1 MAFSTQKEFF
11 HVPFMN
17 ETVDYEC
24 RKACVK
30 LKTYQSTIDHRSW
43 AMDESL
49 QSRFLSDLITCQTP
63 VGGYGDGD
71 GDDEYDYDYDGD
83 ETGEGARAPGRNLG
97 SRRGGGRHKRGVGRP
112 VHTDSGYIGEPG
124 MRGDEGAGPS
134 GRGRIGGPGGGG
146 PGGSG
151 PRGGGTGGGGP
162 RGGGPGGGGPGGSGP
177 GGGGPGSGPGGFSGG
192 GGPGG
197 GGPGGAFPGGADG
210 RGAKLGQS
218 GLLTADSVIA
228 CANEQMGRM
237 QELLL
242 HKKNLEKQLEVSN
255 ERLKVSNM
263 ENDKIKAIMNNK
275 FDSSHSKDF
284 YNKIQKL
291 TSGGKISKGEEN
303 ELLQIYNK
311 FEDMSK
317 AYEILQAENA
327 YLKRLMEKL
336 SLRASFE
343 ALKVEPEKSND
354 IAFLQNEVNK
364 LRKELSIL
372 RKFEDDKLKGTMDS
386 NRNKMSDQDAETLK
400 AIIKERNALRE
411 KCKTFKDLEAKV
423 YELQKIAKE
432 ADKMSDSL
440 SNDLDSQSKHIN
452 KMEHEMKQMQDYY
465 EDQIAKH
472 KFNEDILRCQL
483 DEMKEELIR
492 ARCSAQK
499 AECLQME
506 ISSLRNELMRREL
519 ALNDYNCQY
528 NQLMNVI
535 DELQHN
541 AIQNL
546 HDTQTQ
552 TCTDYMDDLT
562 FFARATLNEIKKEI
576 KKRGGDG
583 DNIGGP
589 AITDG
594 LSPDEC
600 CAELQ
605 RLHDMVKQ
613 LTRQNEYLQNNV
625 QKAAEDYCAEA
636 FTKLREME
644 EKYKKSQDDI
654 SYLKKDK
661 DALNMHAMDKLN
673 EFSDRVDKMGTDVG
687 KAVKDTAY
695 MDKDLKESMKL
706 VKEISDIQLKN
717 VQLSN
722 AVNALNTRDDQS
734 NIDDLR
740 RQLLEEQAK
749 NKKCQEENKRLRE
762 LLEKR
767 GIDPELA
774 TKDIVK
780 EVADVQKG
788 GPATGLDVQRSG
800 PFIGPDGQKGTP
812 SGASQLAGPDKGGP
826 FVGKDIGP
834 EAGKK
839 FESGGGEVVGAE
851 VVRKGGPGESAVVG
865 PEAGKKAGPGVADI
879 GGPSAVRKDALDTAG
894 VKGPDAFKAPTPG
907 RGPEATQPVAPGAV
921 PGPAAAKTSGPA
933 ERGPGVGGPATG
945 APGAGSP
952 AVGGP
957 SPGGLPAG
965 GPQKGVPITGGPGIG
980 GPPAGSPGADPGTS
994 GQPTGGPGTGATTG
1008 GPRTGPTTSGPGAG
1022 PALGGPAAGPG
1033 AGGPATD
1040 SPVGGGPAAGGPGPV
1055 GPAAGGPT
1063 AGGPA
1068 AGGPAADRPGAGPGR
1083 VGPAAGGPGTGDTTG
1098 GPGTDGPTGGG
1109 PGSGATTGGPKAG
1122 PAVGGPTAGGPGLGA
1137 PTPGGPD
1144 AGVPTAG
1151 GPAAAGPP
1159 AGGPAAGVPAAG
1171 DPGAIGPAAR
1181 RPGAAGPG
1189 GGPAAGGPTTGGPGA
1204 VGPAAGI
1211 PGAGGPAA
1219 GGPTAGGPSAAGPA
1233 AGGPGAVGPAAGGPG
1248 AAGPIGGGPAA
1259 GGPATGGPATGGP
1272 GAVGPAT
1279 GGPGAADPTRGGP
1292 AMGRPGAVGPA
1303 AGVPGADGTAAGGPG
1318 PGKGDIGRPGA
1329 IRIGEPVVGEGGGP
1343 GGYTGVIGPGGAD
1356 QTRGPGEPDRSG
1368 PGLDKIGG
1376 AGPVGDGSAI
1386 GDGES
1391 GGRTGTKPG
1400 KGEGIGGSVP
1410 GRGPIGRGP
1419 PISGGGKSRR
1429 GKGAAATADSDAFQQ
1444 FIDTNA
1450 NTMISNIRAGSALE
1464 KELRAILNSFMME
1477 CGFCFCK
1484 SLVPKSKF
1492 YALCHKLLHNGI
1504 QCMSFRELAYM
1515 HRKIFMAADK
1525 LHPGCLLNM
1534 ILTELGFKDGEGLK
1548 CCHCKNALCCSNSE
1562 EMLKEKVSKLE
1573 RDIEMAKEYL
1583 DSLKGQP
1590 KTPKNPYTSTGK
1602 TYRNME
1608 DSYTEAVE
1616 ELLTCRETRPALSRT
1631 HSKQMKTLKARIM
1644 KCSEMLR

>member
-63 VGGYGDGD
+63 VGGFGDGD
-71 GDDEYDYDYDGD
+71 GDDEYDYAFDGD
-83 ETGEGARAPGRNLG
+83 ETGAAGRTHGHNIGAI
-97 SRRGGGRHKRGVGRP
+97 RGGGRTGGRP
-112 VHTDSGYIGEPG
+112 NSGYVGEPG
-124 MRGDEGAGPS
+124 TRGDEGAGPS
-134 GRGRIGGPGGGG
+134 GRGRM
-146 PGGSG
+146 
-151 PRGGGTGGGGP
+151 GGTGGGGP
-162 RGGGPGGGGPGGSGP
+162 RGGGPGGGGPGGGGPSGGSP
-177 GGGGPGSGPGGFSGG
+177 GGGGLGGGGPGSG
-192 GGPGG
+192 
-197 GGPGGAFPGGADG
+197 FPGSADG
-210 RGAKLGQS
+210 RRGKLGQS
-218 GLLTADSVIA
+218 GLISADSVIA

-291 TSGGKISKGEEN
+291 TSSGKISKGEEN

-336 SLRASFE
+336 SSGASFE

-354 IAFLQNEVNK
+354 IAYLQNEVNK

-372 RKFEDDKLKGTMDS
+372 RKFEHDKLKGTMDS

-400 AIIKERNALRE
+400 AIMKERNALRE
-411 KCKTFKDLEAKV
+411 KCKTFKDLETKV
-423 YELQKIAKE
+423 YELQKMAKE

-452 KMEHEMKQMQDYY
+452 EMEREMKQMQDYY
-465 EDQIAKH
+465 EDQIDKH

-483 DEMKEELIR
+483 NEMKEDLIR
-492 ARCSAQK
+492 ACCSAQK
-499 AECLQME
+499 AECLQVE
-506 ISSLRNELMRREL
+506 NVTLRNELMRREM

-528 NQLMNVI
+528 NQLMSVI
-535 DELQHN
+535 DELQNN

-583 DNIGGP
+583 DKIGGP

-605 RLHDMVKQ
+605 RLHDIVQQ

-625 QKAAEDYCAEA
+625 QKAAEDFCADA
-636 FTKLREME
+636 FKKLREME
-644 EKYKKSQDDI
+644 EKYKKAQDDI

-687 KAVKDTAY
+687 KAAKDTAY
-695 MDKDLKESMKL
+695 IDRDLKESMKL

-717 VQLSN
+717 AQLSN

-734 NIDDLR
+734 IIDDLR

-749 NKKCQEENKRLRE
+749 NKKCQEENKKLRE

-767 GIDPELA
+767 GIDPDVA
-774 TKDIVK
+774 TKDIIR
-780 EVADVQKG
+780 EAADVQKG
-788 GPATGLDVQRSG
+788 GPAAVLDVQKSG
-800 PFIGPDGQKGTP
+800 PAISPDGQKGTP
-812 SGASQLAGPDKGGP
+812 AGAGQIAGPEKGGP
-826 FVGKDIGP
+826 FVGKDVGP
-834 EAGKK
+834 EVGKK
-839 FESGGGEVVGAE
+839 SEPSDGEVVSAE
-851 VVRKGGPGESAVVG
+851 LVKKAAPGDSAVVG
-865 PEAGKKAGPGVADI
+865 PEAGKRAGPGAGEV
-879 GGPSAVRKDALDTAG
+879 GGPGADRRAGIDAPG
-894 VKGPDAFKAPTPG
+894 VGGPDAVKVPSAGGTVERG
-907 RGPEATQPVAPGAV
+907 GPEATQPVVPSAV
-921 PGPAAAKTSGPA
+921 EGPAAAKTTGPTAGSPA
-933 ERGPGVGGPATG
+933 ERGPGRPATGGQTSGGPGAGGPSTGGPASGGPGAGGPATSGPSTGATGTGIPGVGGPAAGAPGAGPVKGGPNVGGPDAGPTTGGPATG
-945 APGAGSP
+945 APGTGPVKGGP

-957 SPGGLPAG
+957 DT
-965 GPQKGVPITGGPGIG
+965 GPTTGGPATGAPGTGPVKGRPAVG
-980 GPPAGSPGADPGTS
+980 GPDA
-994 GQPTGGPGTGATTG
+994 GATTG
-1008 GPRTGPTTSGPGAG
+1008 GPAAGAPGAS
-1022 PALGGPAAGPG
+1022 PAE
-1033 AGGPATD
+1033 
-1040 SPVGGGPAAGGPGPV
+1040 
-1055 GPAAGGPT
+1055 GGPT
-1063 AGGPA
+1063 VGAPGASPAKGDPTAGGSAVPGPDADRPVVGGPA
-1068 AGGPAADRPGAGPGR
+1068 AGGPAASGPAGGSPGEVGPATGGRAAGGPAGGGPAAR
-1083 VGPAAGGPGTGDTTG
+1083 GPAAGGPTATGPAAGGPGAG
-1098 GPGTDGPTGGG
+1098 GPAGGG
-1109 PGSGATTGGPKAG
+1109 PGVFS
-1122 PAVGGPTAGGPGLGA
+1122 PAASVPGVGGPTAGGPGVGA
-1137 PTPGGPD
+1137 S
-1144 AGVPTAG
+1144 TAG
-1151 GPAAAGPP
+1151 GPI
-1159 AGGPAAGVPAAG
+1159 GG
-1171 DPGAIGPAAR
+1171 
-1181 RPGAAGPG
+1181 
-1189 GGPAAGGPTTGGPGA
+1189 
-1204 VGPAAGI
+1204 
-1211 PGAGGPAA
+1211 
-1219 GGPTAGGPSAAGPA
+1219 GPA
-1233 AGGPGAVGPAAGGPG
+1233 AGGPGAVGPAT
-1248 AAGPIGGGPAA
+1248 GGPALA
-1259 GGPATGGPATGGP
+1259 GPATGGPALAGPADGGP
-1272 GAVGPAT
+1272 GAVGPVG
-1279 GGPGAADPTRGGP
+1279 GGPGA
-1292 AMGRPGAVGPA
+1292 VGTA
-1303 AGVPGADGTAAGGPG
+1303 AGVPGTDGPAAGGPG
-1318 PGKGDIGRPGA
+1318 LGATDVDRPGA
-1329 IRIGEPVVGEGGGP
+1329 VRRGQPGISNAGGP
-1343 GGYTGVIGPGGAD
+1343 GGVIVDSGPGGAG
-1356 QTRGPGEPDRSG
+1356 QIRSPGEPDRGG
-1368 PGLDKIGG
+1368 PGIAMIGG
-1376 AGPVGDGSAI
+1376 AGPVGDGAAI
-1386 GDGES
+1386 GGGES
-1391 GGRTGTKPG
+1391 DGRTGIKPG
-1400 KGEGIGGSVP
+1400 KGEGIGGGVS
-1410 GRGPIGRGP
+1410 GRGPVGRGAP
-1419 PISGGGKSRR
+1419 TSGGGKSRR
-1429 GKGAAATADSDAFQQ
+1429 GKGTAASADTDAFQQ

-1450 NTMISNIRAGSALE
+1450 NTMISNIKAGSALE

-1534 ILTELGFKDGEGLK
+1534 ILTELGFKDGEGLR

-1583 DSLKGQP
+1583 DSLKAQP

-1602 TYRNME
+1602 TYRNMD
-1608 DSYTEAVE
+1608 DSYSEAVE

>member
-63 VGGYGDGD
+63 VGGFGDGD

-83 ETGEGARAPGRNLG
+83 ETGEAAGAPGRNRG
-97 SRRGGGRHKRGVGRP
+97 SGRGGGRAGGRTKRGVGRP

-134 GRGRIGGPGGGG
+134 GRGRVGGPGGGG
-146 PGGSG
+146 PGG
-151 PRGGGTGGGGP
+151 GGP
-162 RGGGPGGGGPGGSGP
+162 RGGGPGGSGP

-197 GGPGGAFPGGADG
+197 GGPGGAFPGSADG
-210 RGAKLGQS
+210 RGGKLGQS
-218 GLLTADSVIA
+218 GLIIADSVIA

-237 QELLL
+237 QDLLL

-400 AIIKERNALRE
+400 AIVKERNALRE

-452 KMEHEMKQMQDYY
+452 KMEQEMKQMQDYY

-552 TCTDYMDDLT
+552 TCSDYMDDLT

-583 DNIGGP
+583 DKIGGP

-636 FTKLREME
+636 FVKLREME

-734 NIDDLR
+734 IIDDLR

-749 NKKCQEENKRLRE
+749 NKKCQEENKKLRE

-767 GIDPELA
+767 GIDPDLA
-774 TKDIVK
+774 TKDIMR

-788 GPATGLDVQRSG
+788 GPATGLDVQRGG

-812 SGASQLAGPDKGGP
+812 SGAGQLAGPDKGGP

-834 EAGKK
+834 EVGKK
-839 FESGGGEVVGAE
+839 FESGGGEVVGAD

-879 GGPSAVRKDALDTAG
+879 GGPSAVRKDELDTSG
-894 VKGPDAFKAPTPG
+894 VRGPDAVKAPTPG
-907 RGPEATQPVAPGAV
+907 GGPEATQPVAPGAG
-921 PGPAAAKTSGPA
+921 PGPAAAKTSGPGA
-933 ERGPGVGGPATG
+933 GGPVTG
-945 APGAGSP
+945 GPGAGGP

-957 SPGGLPAG
+957 SPGAAG
-965 GPQKGVPITGGPGIG
+965 GPPKGAPITGGPGIG
-980 GPPAGSPGADPGTS
+980 GPPAGSPGADPGTGGS
-994 GQPTGGPGTGATTG
+994 PAGGPGTGATTG
-1008 GPRTGPTTSGPGAG
+1008 GPGTGPATSGPGAG
-1022 PALGGPAAGPG
+1022 PASGGPAAGGPSATGPG
-1033 AGGPATD
+1033 AG

-1055 GPAAGGPT
+1055 GPAAGGPIAGGPT

-1068 AGGPAADRPGAGPGR
+1068 AGGPVAGGPAADRPGAGPGR
-1083 VGPAAGGPGTGDTTG
+1083 VGPAAVGPGTGDTTG

-1109 PGSGATTGGPKAG
+1109 PGTGATTGGPA
-1122 PAVGGPTAGGPGLGA
+1122 AGGPGLGA
-1137 PTPGGPD
+1137 PTAGAPGAGGP
-1144 AGVPTAG
+1144 VAG
-1151 GPAAAGPP
+1151 GPA
-1159 AGGPAAGVPAAG
+1159 AGGPAAGVPAAGGPAAG

-1181 RPGAAGPG
+1181 RPGAAGPTG
-1189 GGPAAGGPTTGGPGA
+1189 DGPATGGPGA

-1219 GGPTAGGPSAAGPA
+1219 GGPAAGGPAAGGPAAGGPGAVGPAAGGAGAAGPTGGGPA
-1233 AGGPGAVGPAAGGPG
+1233 AGGPGAVGPAAGGPT
-1248 AAGPIGGGPAA
+1248 AAGPTG
-1259 GGPATGGPATGGP
+1259 GGPATGG
-1272 GAVGPAT
+1272 
-1279 GGPGAADPTRGGP
+1279 
-1292 AMGRPGAVGPA
+1292 PGAVGPA
-1303 AGVPGADGTAAGGPG
+1303 AGVPGADGPAVGIPGAGGPAVGGPG
-1318 PGKGDIGRPGA
+1318 PGTGDIGRPGA
-1329 IRIGEPVVGEGGGP
+1329 IRRGEPVVGEGGGP
-1343 GGYTGVIGPGGAD
+1343 GGYTGDIGPGGAD
-1356 QTRGPGEPDRSG
+1356 QTRSPGEPDRSG
-1368 PGLDKIGG
+1368 PGLNKIGG

-1391 GGRTGTKPG
+1391 GGRTGIKPG
-1400 KGEGIGGSVP
+1400 KGEGIGGGVP
-1410 GRGPIGRGP
+1410 GRGPVSRGAP
-1419 PISGGGKSRR
+1419 TSGGGKSRR
-1429 GKGAAATADSDAFQQ
+1429 GKGAAASADSDAFQQ
-1444 FIDTNA
+1444 FIDSNA

-1525 LHPGCLLNM
+1525 LHPGCLLSM

-1608 DSYTEAVE
+1608 DSYSEAVE

>member
-63 VGGYGDGD
+63 VGGFGDGD

-83 ETGEGARAPGRNLG
+83 ETGEAAGAPGRNRG
-97 SRRGGGRHKRGVGRP
+97 SGRGGGRAGGRTKRGVGRP

-134 GRGRIGGPGGGG
+134 GRGRVGGPGGGG
-146 PGGSG
+146 PGGGG

-162 RGGGPGGGGPGGSGP
+162 RGGGPGGSGP

-197 GGPGGAFPGGADG
+197 GGPGGAFPGSADG
-210 RGAKLGQS
+210 RGGKLGQS
-218 GLLTADSVIA
+218 GLIIADSVIA

-237 QELLL
+237 QDLLL

-400 AIIKERNALRE
+400 AIVKERNALRE

-452 KMEHEMKQMQDYY
+452 KMEQEMKQMQDYY

-552 TCTDYMDDLT
+552 TCSDYMDDLT

-583 DNIGGP
+583 DKIGGP

-636 FTKLREME
+636 FVKLREME

-734 NIDDLR
+734 IIDDLR

-749 NKKCQEENKRLRE
+749 NKKCQEENKKLRE

-767 GIDPELA
+767 GIDPDLA
-774 TKDIVK
+774 TKDIMR

-788 GPATGLDVQRSG
+788 GPATGLDVQRGG

-812 SGASQLAGPDKGGP
+812 SGAGQLAGPDKGGP

-834 EAGKK
+834 EVGKK
-839 FESGGGEVVGAE
+839 FESGGGEVVGAD

-879 GGPSAVRKDALDTAG
+879 GGPSAVRKDELDTSG
-894 VKGPDAFKAPTPG
+894 VRGPDAVKAPTPG
-907 RGPEATQPVAPGAV
+907 GGPEATQPVAPGAG
-921 PGPAAAKTSGPA
+921 PGPAAAKTSGPGA
-933 ERGPGVGGPATG
+933 GGPVTG
-945 APGAGSP
+945 GPGAGGP

-957 SPGGLPAG
+957 SPGAAG
-965 GPQKGVPITGGPGIG
+965 GPPKGAPITGGPGIG
-980 GPPAGSPGADPGTS
+980 GPPAGSPGADPGTGGS
-994 GQPTGGPGTGATTG
+994 PAGGPGTGATTG
-1008 GPRTGPTTSGPGAG
+1008 GPGTGPATSGPGAG
-1022 PALGGPAAGPG
+1022 PASGGPAAGGPSATGPG
-1033 AGGPATD
+1033 AG

-1055 GPAAGGPT
+1055 GPAAGGPIAGGPT

-1068 AGGPAADRPGAGPGR
+1068 AGGPVAGGPAADRPGAGPGR
-1083 VGPAAGGPGTGDTTG
+1083 VGPAAVGPGTGDTTG

-1109 PGSGATTGGPKAG
+1109 PGTGATTGGPA
-1122 PAVGGPTAGGPGLGA
+1122 AGGPGLGA
-1137 PTPGGPD
+1137 PTAGAPGAGGP
-1144 AGVPTAG
+1144 VAG
-1151 GPAAAGPP
+1151 GPA
-1159 AGGPAAGVPAAG
+1159 AGGPAAGVPAAGGPAAG

-1181 RPGAAGPG
+1181 RPGAAGPTG
-1189 GGPAAGGPTTGGPGA
+1189 DGPATGGPGA

-1219 GGPTAGGPSAAGPA
+1219 GGPAAGGPAAVGPAAGGAGAAGPTGGGPA
-1233 AGGPGAVGPAAGGPG
+1233 AGGPGAVGPAAGGPT
-1248 AAGPIGGGPAA
+1248 AAGPTG
-1259 GGPATGGPATGGP
+1259 GGPATGG
-1272 GAVGPAT
+1272 
-1279 GGPGAADPTRGGP
+1279 
-1292 AMGRPGAVGPA
+1292 PGAVGPA
-1303 AGVPGADGTAAGGPG
+1303 AGVPGADGPAVGIPGAGGPAVGGPG
-1318 PGKGDIGRPGA
+1318 PGTGDIGRPGA
-1329 IRIGEPVVGEGGGP
+1329 IRRGEPVVGEGGGP
-1343 GGYTGVIGPGGAD
+1343 GGYTGDIGPGGAD
-1356 QTRGPGEPDRSG
+1356 QTRSPGEPDRSG
-1368 PGLDKIGG
+1368 PGLNKIGG

-1391 GGRTGTKPG
+1391 GGRTGIKPG
-1400 KGEGIGGSVP
+1400 KGEGIGGGVP
-1410 GRGPIGRGP
+1410 GRGPVSRGAP
-1419 PISGGGKSRR
+1419 TSGGGKSRR
-1429 GKGAAATADSDAFQQ
+1429 GKGAAASADSDAFQQ
-1444 FIDTNA
+1444 FIDSNA

-1525 LHPGCLLNM
+1525 LHPGCLLSM

-1608 DSYTEAVE
+1608 DSYSEAVE

>member
-63 VGGYGDGD
+63 VGGFGDGD

-83 ETGEGARAPGRNLG
+83 ETGEAAGAPGRNRG
-97 SRRGGGRHKRGVGRP
+97 SGRGGGRAGGRTKRGVGRP

-134 GRGRIGGPGGGG
+134 GRGRVGGPGGGG
-146 PGGSG
+146 PGGGG

-162 RGGGPGGGGPGGSGP
+162 RGGGPGGSGP

-197 GGPGGAFPGGADG
+197 GGPGGAFPGSADG
-210 RGAKLGQS
+210 RGGKLGQS
-218 GLLTADSVIA
+218 GLIIADSVIA

-237 QELLL
+237 QDLLL

-400 AIIKERNALRE
+400 AIVKERNALRE

-452 KMEHEMKQMQDYY
+452 KMEQEMKQMQDYY

-552 TCTDYMDDLT
+552 TCSDYMDDLT

-583 DNIGGP
+583 DKIGGP

-636 FTKLREME
+636 FVKLREME

-734 NIDDLR
+734 IIDDLR

-749 NKKCQEENKRLRE
+749 NKKCQEENKKLRE

-767 GIDPELA
+767 GIDPDLA
-774 TKDIVK
+774 TKDIMR

-788 GPATGLDVQRSG
+788 GPATGLDVQRGG

-812 SGASQLAGPDKGGP
+812 SGAGQLAGPDKGGP

-834 EAGKK
+834 EVGKK
-839 FESGGGEVVGAE
+839 FESGGGEVVGAD

-879 GGPSAVRKDALDTAG
+879 GGPSAVRKDELDTSG
-894 VKGPDAFKAPTPG
+894 VRGPDAVKAPTPG
-907 RGPEATQPVAPGAV
+907 GGPEATQPVAPGAG
-921 PGPAAAKTSGPA
+921 PGPAAAKTSGPGA
-933 ERGPGVGGPATG
+933 GGPVTG
-945 APGAGSP
+945 GPGAGGP

-957 SPGGLPAG
+957 SPGAAG
-965 GPQKGVPITGGPGIG
+965 GPPKGAPITGGPGIG
-980 GPPAGSPGADPGTS
+980 GPPAGSPGADPGTGGS
-994 GQPTGGPGTGATTG
+994 PAGGPGTGATTG
-1008 GPRTGPTTSGPGAG
+1008 GPGTGPATSGPGAG
-1022 PALGGPAAGPG
+1022 PASGGPAAGGPSATGPG
-1033 AGGPATD
+1033 AG

-1055 GPAAGGPT
+1055 GPAAGGPIAGGPT

-1068 AGGPAADRPGAGPGR
+1068 AGGPVAGGPAADRPGAGPGR
-1083 VGPAAGGPGTGDTTG
+1083 VGPAAVGPGTGDTTG

-1109 PGSGATTGGPKAG
+1109 PGTGATTGGPA
-1122 PAVGGPTAGGPGLGA
+1122 AGGPGLGA
-1137 PTPGGPD
+1137 PTAGAPGAGGP
-1144 AGVPTAG
+1144 VAG
-1151 GPAAAGPP
+1151 GPA
-1159 AGGPAAGVPAAG
+1159 AGGPAAGVPAAGGPAAG

-1181 RPGAAGPG
+1181 RPGAAGPTG
-1189 GGPAAGGPTTGGPGA
+1189 DGPATGGPGA

-1219 GGPTAGGPSAAGPA
+1219 GGPAAGGPA
-1233 AGGPGAVGPAAGGPG
+1233 AGGPGAVGPAAGGPT
-1248 AAGPIGGGPAA
+1248 AAGPTG
-1259 GGPATGGPATGGP
+1259 GGPATGG
-1272 GAVGPAT
+1272 
-1279 GGPGAADPTRGGP
+1279 
-1292 AMGRPGAVGPA
+1292 PGAVGPA
-1303 AGVPGADGTAAGGPG
+1303 AGVPGADGPAVGIPGAGGPAVGGPG
-1318 PGKGDIGRPGA
+1318 PGTGDIGRPGA
-1329 IRIGEPVVGEGGGP
+1329 IRRGEPVVGEGGGP
-1343 GGYTGVIGPGGAD
+1343 GGYTGDIGPGGAD
-1356 QTRGPGEPDRSG
+1356 QTRSPGEPDRSG
-1368 PGLDKIGG
+1368 PGLNKIGG

-1391 GGRTGTKPG
+1391 GGRTGIKPG
-1400 KGEGIGGSVP
+1400 KGEGIGGGVP
-1410 GRGPIGRGP
+1410 GRGPVSRGAP
-1419 PISGGGKSRR
+1419 TSGGGKSRR
-1429 GKGAAATADSDAFQQ
+1429 GKGAAASADSDAFQQ
-1444 FIDTNA
+1444 FIDSNA

-1525 LHPGCLLNM
+1525 LHPGCLLSM

-1608 DSYTEAVE
+1608 DSYSEAVE

>member
-63 VGGYGDGD
+63 VGGFGDGD

-83 ETGEGARAPGRNLG
+83 ETGEAAGAPGRNRG
-97 SRRGGGRHKRGVGRP
+97 SGRGGGRAGGRTKRGVGRP

-134 GRGRIGGPGGGG
+134 GRGRVGGPGGGG
-146 PGGSG
+146 PGGGG
-151 PRGGGTGGGGP
+151 PRGGGP
-162 RGGGPGGGGPGGSGP
+162 RGGGPTGGGPGGSGP

-197 GGPGGAFPGGADG
+197 GGPGGAFPGSADG
-210 RGAKLGQS
+210 RGGKLGQS
-218 GLLTADSVIA
+218 GLIIADSVIA

-237 QELLL
+237 QDLLL

-400 AIIKERNALRE
+400 AIVKERNALRE

-552 TCTDYMDDLT
+552 TCSDYMDDLT

-583 DNIGGP
+583 DKIGGP

-636 FTKLREME
+636 FVKLREME

-734 NIDDLR
+734 IIDDLR

-749 NKKCQEENKRLRE
+749 NKKCQEENKKLRE

-767 GIDPELA
+767 GIDPDLA
-774 TKDIVK
+774 TKDIMR

-788 GPATGLDVQRSG
+788 GPATGLDVQRGG

-812 SGASQLAGPDKGGP
+812 SGAGQLAGPDKGGP

-834 EAGKK
+834 EVGKK
-839 FESGGGEVVGAE
+839 FESGGGEVVGAD

-879 GGPSAVRKDALDTAG
+879 GGPSAVRKDELDTSG
-894 VKGPDAFKAPTPG
+894 VRGPDAVKAPTPG
-907 RGPEATQPVAPGAV
+907 GGPEATQPVAPGAG
-921 PGPAAAKTSGPA
+921 PGPAAAKTSGPGA
-933 ERGPGVGGPATG
+933 GGPVTG
-945 APGAGSP
+945 GPGAGGP

-957 SPGGLPAG
+957 SPGAAG
-965 GPQKGVPITGGPGIG
+965 GPPKGAPITGGPGIG
-980 GPPAGSPGADPGTS
+980 GPPAGSPGADPGTGGS
-994 GQPTGGPGTGATTG
+994 PAGGPGTGATTG
-1008 GPRTGPTTSGPGAG
+1008 GPGTGPATSGPGAG
-1022 PALGGPAAGPG
+1022 PASGGPAAGGPSATGPG
-1033 AGGPATD
+1033 AG

-1063 AGGPA
+1063 AGGPTA
-1068 AGGPAADRPGAGPGR
+1068 GGPAVGGPVAGGPAADRPGAGPGR
-1083 VGPAAGGPGTGDTTG
+1083 VGPAAVGPGTGDTTG

-1109 PGSGATTGGPKAG
+1109 PGTGATTGGPA
-1122 PAVGGPTAGGPGLGA
+1122 AGGPGLGA
-1137 PTPGGPD
+1137 PTAGAPGAGGP
-1144 AGVPTAG
+1144 VAG
-1151 GPAAAGPP
+1151 GPA

-1171 DPGAIGPAAR
+1171 GPAAGNPGAIGPAAR
-1181 RPGAAGPG
+1181 RPGAAGPTG
-1189 GGPAAGGPTTGGPGA
+1189 DGPATGGPGA

-1219 GGPTAGGPSAAGPA
+1219 GGPAAGGPGAVGPAAGGAGAAGPTGGGPA
-1233 AGGPGAVGPAAGGPG
+1233 AGGPGAVGPAAGGPI
-1248 AAGPIGGGPAA
+1248 AAGPTG
-1259 GGPATGGPATGGP
+1259 GGPATGGP
-1272 GAVGPAT
+1272 GAVGPA
-1279 GGPGAADPTRGGP
+1279 
-1292 AMGRPGAVGPA
+1292 
-1303 AGVPGADGTAAGGPG
+1303 AGFPGADGPAVSIPGAGGPAVGGPG
-1318 PGKGDIGRPGA
+1318 PGTGDIGRPGA
-1329 IRIGEPVVGEGGGP
+1329 IRRGEPVVGEGGGP
-1343 GGYTGVIGPGGAD
+1343 GGYTGDIGPGGAD
-1356 QTRGPGEPDRSG
+1356 QTRSPGEPDRSG
-1368 PGLDKIGG
+1368 PGLNKIGG

-1391 GGRTGTKPG
+1391 GGRTGIKPG
-1400 KGEGIGGSVP
+1400 KGEGIGGGVP
-1410 GRGPIGRGP
+1410 GRGPVSRGAP
-1419 PISGGGKSRR
+1419 TSGGGKSRR
-1429 GKGAAATADSDAFQQ
+1429 GKGAAASADSDAFQQ
-1444 FIDTNA
+1444 FIDSNA

-1525 LHPGCLLNM
+1525 LHPGCLLSM

-1608 DSYTEAVE
+1608 DSYSEAVE

>member
-63 VGGYGDGD
+63 VGGFGDGD

-83 ETGEGARAPGRNLG
+83 ETGEAAGAPGRNRG
-97 SRRGGGRHKRGVGRP
+97 SGRGGGRAGGRTKRGVGRP

-134 GRGRIGGPGGGG
+134 GRGRVGGPGGGG
-146 PGGSG
+146 PGGGG

-162 RGGGPGGGGPGGSGP
+162 RGGGPGGSGP

-197 GGPGGAFPGGADG
+197 GGPGGAFPGSADG
-210 RGAKLGQS
+210 RGGKLGQS
-218 GLLTADSVIA
+218 GLIIADSVIA

-237 QELLL
+237 QDLLL

-400 AIIKERNALRE
+400 AIVKERNALRE

-452 KMEHEMKQMQDYY
+452 KMEQEMKQMQDYY

-552 TCTDYMDDLT
+552 TCSDYMDDLT

-583 DNIGGP
+583 DKIGGP

-636 FTKLREME
+636 FVKLREME

-734 NIDDLR
+734 IIDDLR

-749 NKKCQEENKRLRE
+749 NKKCQEENKKLRE

-767 GIDPELA
+767 GIDPDLA
-774 TKDIVK
+774 TKDIMR

-788 GPATGLDVQRSG
+788 GPATGLDVQRGG

-812 SGASQLAGPDKGGP
+812 SGAGQLAGPDKGGP

-834 EAGKK
+834 EVGKK
-839 FESGGGEVVGAE
+839 FESGGGEVVGAD

-879 GGPSAVRKDALDTAG
+879 GGPSAVRKDELDTSG
-894 VKGPDAFKAPTPG
+894 VRGPDAVKAPTPG
-907 RGPEATQPVAPGAV
+907 GGPEATQPVAPGAG
-921 PGPAAAKTSGPA
+921 PGPAAAKTSGPGA
-933 ERGPGVGGPATG
+933 GGPVTG
-945 APGAGSP
+945 GPGAGGP

-957 SPGGLPAG
+957 SPGAAG
-965 GPQKGVPITGGPGIG
+965 GPPKGAPITGGPGIG
-980 GPPAGSPGADPGTS
+980 GPPAGSPGADPGTGGS
-994 GQPTGGPGTGATTG
+994 PAGGPGTGATTG
-1008 GPRTGPTTSGPGAG
+1008 GPGTGPATSGPGAG
-1022 PALGGPAAGPG
+1022 PASGGPAAGGPSATGPG
-1033 AGGPATD
+1033 AG

-1055 GPAAGGPT
+1055 GPAAGGPIAGGPT

-1068 AGGPAADRPGAGPGR
+1068 AGGPVAGGPAADRPGAGPGR
-1083 VGPAAGGPGTGDTTG
+1083 VGPAAVGPGTGDTTG

-1109 PGSGATTGGPKAG
+1109 PGTGATTGGPA
-1122 PAVGGPTAGGPGLGA
+1122 AGGPGLGA
-1137 PTPGGPD
+1137 PTAGAPGAGGP
-1144 AGVPTAG
+1144 VAG
-1151 GPAAAGPP
+1151 GPA
-1159 AGGPAAGVPAAG
+1159 AGGPAAGVPAAGGPAAG

-1181 RPGAAGPG
+1181 RPGAAGPTG
-1189 GGPAAGGPTTGGPGA
+1189 DGPATGGPGA

-1219 GGPTAGGPSAAGPA
+1219 GGPA
-1233 AGGPGAVGPAAGGPG
+1233 AGGPGAVGPAAGGPT
-1248 AAGPIGGGPAA
+1248 AAGPTG
-1259 GGPATGGPATGGP
+1259 GGPATGG
-1272 GAVGPAT
+1272 
-1279 GGPGAADPTRGGP
+1279 
-1292 AMGRPGAVGPA
+1292 PGAVGPA
-1303 AGVPGADGTAAGGPG
+1303 AGVPGADGPAVGIPGAGGPAVGGPG
-1318 PGKGDIGRPGA
+1318 PGTGDIGRPGA
-1329 IRIGEPVVGEGGGP
+1329 IRRGEPVVGEGGGP
-1343 GGYTGVIGPGGAD
+1343 GGYTGDIGPGGAD
-1356 QTRGPGEPDRSG
+1356 QTRSPGEPDRSG
-1368 PGLDKIGG
+1368 PGLNKIGG

-1391 GGRTGTKPG
+1391 GGRTGIKPG
-1400 KGEGIGGSVP
+1400 KGEGIGGGVP
-1410 GRGPIGRGP
+1410 GRGPVSRGAP
-1419 PISGGGKSRR
+1419 TSGGGKSRR
-1429 GKGAAATADSDAFQQ
+1429 GKGAAASADSDAFQQ
-1444 FIDTNA
+1444 FIDSNA

-1525 LHPGCLLNM
+1525 LHPGCLLSM

-1608 DSYTEAVE
+1608 DSYSEAVE